1 MPNITALF
9 WDIGGVLLTNAWDRE
24 QRTRALAHFNL
35 PADEFEE
42 RHQMVVSSFERG
54 LISLDEY
61 LDRTAFCH
69 PQGFSTQAFRDYM
82 FSLSQPHA
90 EALALARELAGSGQ
104 YLMGSINNESREL
117 NHYRIQTFG
126 LRDIFTLFVSSCY
139 VGFRKPEEAIYK
151 LAISITQKDPAE
163 CCFIDDRALNL
174 ESAAR
179 LGMNTIQMEDAAQLR
194 RDLQELGVQI

>member
-179 LGMNTIQMEDAAQLR
+179 LGMNTIQMENAAQLR